1 MDEDKEALRKHLKI
15 PKAWRLRNNY
25 WNNRW
30 IIDRQNDLDRPEG
43 WIVQIEK
50 EKEKEEG
57 KEDDFD
63 VNKFK
68 LYYESFDRNNTKA
81 DSRKVYPSDW
91 EGEGENWKKLKGGEL
106 ANKEKAKIL
115 EWDSKNRIE
124 LFEKEAKE
132 PVKEE
137 TEGDGVVEEE
147 EGEQVTEGAEEE
159 YPYNLRDVVKVVN
172 DVEWKI
178 SKEEEDD
185 LVYYFKKDGDG
196 KRYYEDS
203 TEEQAPNEVI
213 EAFNPPEAWKWVEDD
228 NGKYLYNTESNK
240 TMWSIQK
247 RTNDSDVFDKE
258 DEWEIKYD
266 FDGTPYYHK
275 TGTNNENF
283 GNLRLPTEAD
293 KRAEEVAC
301 KKDGKEWKD
310 DKCVDKEGGGRRRR
324 TKRKRKSKIT
334 KRKSK
339 RRVKRRKSKSTKRKR
354 TKRRIKRRKS
364 KRKMKRRKSKRKRSK
379 RRR

>member
-15 PKAWRLRNNY
+15 PRKWHLSSNWKWRE
-25 WNNRW
+25 WKVTP
-30 IIDRQNDLDRPEG
+30 DPRPEG
-43 WIVQIEK
+43 WIVLIEK

-63 VNKFK
+63 VNKIK
-68 LYYESFDRNNTKA
+68 LYYKKLGQDLL
-81 DSRKVYPSDW
+81 VYPSDW

-106 ANKEKAKIL
+106 ANDKVAKIL
-115 EWDSKNRIE
+115 KWDWENRKE
-124 LFEKEAKE
+124 LFEKEDKE
-132 PVKEE
+132 PEKEE
-137 TEGDGVVEEE
+137 TEESEES
-147 EGEQVTEGAEEE
+147 EGEEVTEGAEEK

-172 DVEWKI
+172 NVEWKI
-178 SKEEEDD
+178 TEEDS

-247 RTNDSDVFDKE
+247 RTNESDVFDNEK
-258 DEWEIKYD
+258 DWEEYIEEKT
-266 FDGTPYYHK
+266 GKKYYHSTK
-275 TGTNNENF
+275 YERTEWG
-283 GNLRLPTEAD
+283 LRLPTEAD

-339 RRVKRRKSKSTKRKR
+339 RKSIKRKRTKRKMKRRKS
-354 TKRRIKRRKS
+354 KRRIKRRKS